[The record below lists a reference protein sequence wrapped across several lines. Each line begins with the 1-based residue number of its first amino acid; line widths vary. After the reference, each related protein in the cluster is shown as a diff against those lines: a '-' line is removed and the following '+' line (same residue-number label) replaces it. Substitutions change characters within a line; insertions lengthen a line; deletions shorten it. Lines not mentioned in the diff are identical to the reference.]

1 MAVQSGETIVLGG
14 LIRENKE
21 ESESGIPYLK
31 DLPLLGPL
39 FGSKSTSSFKTE
51 LVVMITPS
59 AVGNPQE
66 ARQVTDEY
74 KAKLKGVDLSG
85 FK

>member
-1 MAVQSGETIVLGG
+1 
-14 LIRENKE
+14 
-21 ESESGIPYLK
+21 
-31 DLPLLGPL
+31 
-39 FGSKSTSSFKTE
+39 KSTSTFKTE

-66 ARQVTDEY
+66 ARRVTDEY
-74 KAKLKGVDLSG
+74 KAKLQGVDLSG